1 MASHDSSEVA
11 DRADARVCWS
21 AVLHLRAGQDASLA
35 GEDLTPPLDR
45 LLGAVSLELETDRGL
60 IPTAVRRAAVQ
71 LAEHIVHRSSTRI
84 PRDAVGGH
92 EPVGR
97 PASARR
103 GSAATDRRR
112 STVPFTRSIRL
123 GRMG

>member
-11 DRADARVCWS
+11 RRADARVCRS
-21 AVLHLRAGQDASLA
+21 AVLLLRAGQQTSPA

-45 LLGAVSLELETDRGL
+45 LLSAVSLELETDPAS
-60 IPTAVRRAAVQ
+60 IPTAVRCAAVQ
-71 LAEHIVHRSSTRI
+71 LAEHIVHRVSIRL
-84 PRDAVGGH
+84 PRGPVGGH

-97 PASARR
+97 PPSARR

>member
-1 MASHDSSEVA
+1 MASRDSSDFA
-11 DRADARVCWS
+11 GPADARVCRS
-21 AVLHLRAGQDASLA
+21 AVLLLRAGQEAGSA
-35 GEDLTPPLDR
+35 GEDLVTPLDR
-45 LLGAVSLELETDRGL
+45 LLSAVSLELETDRES
-60 IPTAVRRAAVQ
+60 IPTAVRCAAVR
-71 LAEHIVHRSSTRI
+71 LAEHIVYRSAIRV
-84 PRDAVGGH
+84 PRGAVGGH

-97 PASARR
+97 PPFARR